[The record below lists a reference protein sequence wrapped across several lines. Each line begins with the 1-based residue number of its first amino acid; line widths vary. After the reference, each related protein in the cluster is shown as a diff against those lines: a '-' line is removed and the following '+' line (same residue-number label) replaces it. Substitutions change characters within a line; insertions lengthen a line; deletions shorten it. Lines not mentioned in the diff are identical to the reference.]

1 MRALAIVQNRLLELL
16 RDDLSNHVANALIN
30 VDGQLKTYPIFKT
43 SISGMKVT
51 KYIYLDD
58 VQSQGQIQAASLVD
72 SSGNAL
78 AVKPLSITKG
88 DSGLLIAF
96 EFEVKVE
103 VSTT

>member
-1 MRALAIVQNRLLELL
+1 MAIVQNRLLELL
-16 RDDLSNHVANALIN
+16 RDNLSGHVTNALIN

-43 SISGMKVT
+43 SVNGMKVT

-58 VQSQGQIQAASLVD
+58 VQSQGQIQSASLMD

-78 AVKPLSITKG
+78 AIKPLSITKG

-96 EFEVKVE
+96 EFSLEVKVI
-103 VSTT
+103 